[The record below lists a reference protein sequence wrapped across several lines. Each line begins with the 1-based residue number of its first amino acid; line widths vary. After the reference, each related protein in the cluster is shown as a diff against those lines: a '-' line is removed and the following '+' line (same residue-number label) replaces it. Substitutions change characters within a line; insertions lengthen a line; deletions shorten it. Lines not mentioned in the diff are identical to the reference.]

1 MSQFVETEKTV
12 VDVQK
17 EHARFIKPLGD
28 WRRSH
33 SCNDLTIVYKKV
45 CTNCDYCSA
54 NNKKQDALPHWLFIF
69 FALFFLYRQIDGL
82 LELQCR
88 QVHHFLPAPEA
99 YCWWNQ

>member
-33 SCNDLTIVYKKV
+33 SCNDLTI
-45 CTNCDYCSA
+45 A
-54 NNKKQDALPHWLFIF
+54 
-69 FALFFLYRQIDGL
+69 
-82 LELQCR
+82 
-88 QVHHFLPAPEA
+88 
-99 YCWWNQ
+99 